1 MPVSVR
7 PLVTV
12 ITAAYRRPIQPVI
25 DSVRAQTYPNIEHI
39 VVVDDHVL
47 VTCEGAKVV
56 HLGRNWQSVTP
67 HWGAI
72 PRAVGGYLARGE
84 LVCYLD
90 DDNAYLP
97 HHVETLVGLM
107 EGADCAAAAQDR
119 GNGAIL
125 TPALEFGHIDT
136 NMVMHR
142 VELLGTQT
150 WRPCPSTDPEGKV
163 GYGDDWD
170 LFSRWKDCRWAFS
183 NEVTSVWRP

>member
-1 MPVSVR
+1 VTE

-25 DSVRAQTYPNIEHI
+25 DSVREQSYPNIEHL

-56 HLGRNWQSVTP
+56 HLGRNWQAVAE

-72 PRAVGGYLARGE
+72 PRAVGGYLAHGE

-97 HHVETLVGLM
+97 HHVETLVWLLLT
-107 EGADCAAAAQDR
+107 EDADCVASAQRRDDVA
-119 GNGAIL
+119 GGVL
-125 TPALEFGHIDT
+125 TPALEYGRIDT
-136 NMVMHR
+136 SMVMHR
-142 VELLGTQT
+142 VELLGTET
-150 WRPCPSTDPEGKV
+150 WKAA
-163 GYGDDWD
+163 GYASDWD
-170 LFSRWKDCRWAFS
+170 LFSRWKNYRWAFTD
-183 NEVTSVWRP
+183 EVTSLFRVN